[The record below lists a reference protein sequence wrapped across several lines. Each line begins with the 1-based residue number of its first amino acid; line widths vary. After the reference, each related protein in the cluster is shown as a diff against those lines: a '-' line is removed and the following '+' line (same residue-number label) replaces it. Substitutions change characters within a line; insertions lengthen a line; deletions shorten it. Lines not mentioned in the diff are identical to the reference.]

1 MSEAADTADDRVE
14 FLSDAWV
21 AAADA
26 ALSRLAPVPGP
37 LVVAVTVTGGP
48 AGDRR
53 YRLVLGPDGVG
64 AEPGPGPAA
73 VTMTMTWDL
82 AVAVNQG
89 RESAQR
95 AFLDGR
101 LTLGGDPVVL
111 LGHAPHLAAVD
122 DALAPL
128 RARTSFGS
136 PGGDPPLSPHDQAA
150 GG

>member
-1 MSEAADTADDRVE
+1 MSGVGEVADEDRIE
-14 FLSDAWV
+14 FLSEAWV

-26 ALSRLAPVPGP
+26 ALGRLTPVPAP

-48 AGDRR
+48 AGDRC
-53 YRLVLGPDGVG
+53 YRLVLGPDRVG

-73 VTMTMTWDL
+73 VTMTMGWNL

-101 LTLGGDPVVL
+101 LVLGGDPVVL
-111 LGHAPHLAAVD
+111 LGHAQHLAAVD

-128 RARTSFGS
+128 RARTAFG
-136 PGGDPPLSPHDQAA
+136 
-150 GG
+150 

>member
-1 MSEAADTADDRVE
+1 MSSSSGESGGRVE

-26 ALSRLAPVPGP
+26 ALARLAPVPAP

-48 AGDRR
+48 GGEHR
-53 YRLVLGPDGVG
+53 YRLVLGPDRVG
-64 AEPGPGPAA
+64 AEAGPGPAA

-101 LTLGGDPVVL
+101 LVLGGDLVVL

-128 RARTSFGS
+128 RARTSFG
-136 PGGDPPLSPHDQAA
+136 
-150 GG
+150 

>member
-1 MSEAADTADDRVE
+1 MVTGEPAAAPADPVASRIVT

-26 ALSRLAPVPGP
+26 ALDRLAPVPGP
-37 LVVAVTVTGGP
+37 LVVGVTVTGGP
-48 AGDRR
+48 GGDRR
-53 YRLVLGPDGVG
+53 YRLVLGPDRVG
-64 AEPGPGPAA
+64 AEPGPGPAT
-73 VTMTMTWDL
+73 VTMTLTWDL

-101 LTLGGDPVVL
+101 LMLGGDPVVL
-111 LGHAPHLAAVD
+111 LGHAGRLAAID

-128 RARTSFGS
+128 RARTTYG
-136 PGGDPPLSPHDQAA
+136 
-150 GG
+150 

>member
-1 MSEAADTADDRVE
+1 MSEAGGTADEPIE

-26 ALSRLAPVPGP
+26 ALARLTPVPGP
-37 LVVAVTVTGGP
+37 LVVAVTVTGGRG
-48 AGDRR
+48 GDHR
-53 YRLVLGPDGVG
+53 YRLVLGPDRVG

-73 VTMTMTWDL
+73 VTMTMSLDL

-101 LTLGGDPVVL
+101 LVLGGDPVVL
-111 LGHAPHLAAVD
+111 LGHASQLAAVD
-122 DALAPL
+122 DTLAPL
-128 RARTSFGS
+128 RARTRFG
-136 PGGDPPLSPHDQAA
+136 
-150 GG
+150 

>member
-1 MSEAADTADDRVE
+1 MNDEPIE

-26 ALSRLAPVPGP
+26 ALSRLTPVPGP

-48 AGDRR
+48 GGERR
-53 YRLVLGPDGVG
+53 YRLVLGPDRVG
-64 AEPGPGPAA
+64 AEPGPGPATVA
-73 VTMTMTWDL
+73 MTMAWDL

-111 LGHAPHLAAVD
+111 LGHAQQLAAVD

-128 RARTSFGS
+128 RARTSFG
-136 PGGDPPLSPHDQAA
+136 
-150 GG
+150 

>member
-1 MSEAADTADDRVE
+1 MSDDRVE

-26 ALSRLAPVPGP
+26 ALAPLAPVPAA

-53 YRLVLGPDGVG
+53 YRLVLGPDRVG

-73 VTMTMTWDL
+73 VTMTMTWEL

-101 LTLGGDPVVL
+101 LVLGGDPVVL
-111 LGHAPHLAAVD
+111 LGHAQQLAAVD

-128 RARTSFGS
+128 RARTAFG
-136 PGGDPPLSPHDQAA
+136 
-150 GG
+150 

>member
-1 MSEAADTADDRVE
+1 MTDDPIE

-21 AAADA
+21 AAVDT
-26 ALSRLAPVPGP
+26 ALRRLTSVPGP

-48 AGDRR
+48 GGDRH
-53 YRLVLGPDGVG
+53 YRLLLGPDRVG

-128 RARTSFGS
+128 RARTSFG
-136 PGGDPPLSPHDQAA
+136 PPAGGPPLAPHDQAA